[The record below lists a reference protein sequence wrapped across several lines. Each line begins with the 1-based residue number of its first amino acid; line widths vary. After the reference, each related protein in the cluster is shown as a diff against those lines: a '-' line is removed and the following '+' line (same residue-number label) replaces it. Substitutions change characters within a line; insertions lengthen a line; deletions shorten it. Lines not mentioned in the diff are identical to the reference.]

1 MGKRCPVCPGGDS
14 QQINGDGR
22 DDKLQVGFGKAS
34 VSGAAQPAASDS
46 LSMGAFDAG
55 ANGIRLA
62 ELTRLLLDSHLL
74 QGFVMLTGLEANE
87 AWFSL

>member
-1 MGKRCPVCPGGDS
+1 
-14 QQINGDGR
+14 
-22 DDKLQVGFGKAS
+22 
-34 VSGAAQPAASDS
+34 
-46 LSMGAFDAG
+46 MGAFDAG